1 MTSAHCSWE
10 EFKLFWSWERGT
22 LFAFIVWF
30 QTMIRIQSEKWFC
43 WFTAACESIILTS
56 INNKIGIIS
65 FLINV
70 PSSWTLLLILLL
82 LSVADKTFSAIF
94 RDFNVS
100 YRQTFWRIQ
109 PFLMWIGRACCSGK
123 EPNLLLPLQVISAFY
138 KIVSIMK
145 CVALGTKITK
155 NN

>member
-1 MTSAHCSWE
+1 MLLSYDFRQWLGSNLKNDFVGLLLLVKVLSWLLSITKSALSP
-10 EFKLFWSWERGT
+10 
-22 LFAFIVWF
+22 
-30 QTMIRIQSEKWFC
+30 
-43 WFTAACESIILTS
+43 
-56 INNKIGIIS
+56 

-155 NN
+155 NS